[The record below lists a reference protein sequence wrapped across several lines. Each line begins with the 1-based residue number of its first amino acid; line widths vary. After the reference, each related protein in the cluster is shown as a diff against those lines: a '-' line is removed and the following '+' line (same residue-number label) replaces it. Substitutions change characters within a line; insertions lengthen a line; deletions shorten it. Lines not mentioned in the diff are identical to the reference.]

1 MILIIRGPETYLSQK
16 RIKEILKKAEE
27 EKREIKFFD
36 LKEENHFLSIK
47 REFFNI
53 GFFNQKKLFILENA
67 SFNKTFQED
76 FQKEIE
82 NFASSPHLIVFYE
95 KEEEKNRSLSKAIEK
110 KAKKEYY
117 DFLTKKETEKWLSQ
131 MANKKNFTF
140 EKGAKEKLIELL
152 GNNLWLIEKEIEKL
166 LTFKEKKISLSD
178 IKKLVSPQ
186 LTINI
191 FNTLEM
197 LAQKKKKEAILMI
210 KKHLEK
216 DSPQYLFSMFIY
228 QLREMLILKDFLE
241 RTKTKNLS
249 FLQKKLKKPYFL
261 IQKTLNCLKFF
272 KKEELEN
279 LYQKLYFLDFK
290 IRRGEISPDLALF
303 FFLNSI

>member
-1 MILIIRGPETYLSQK
+1 MILIICGPETYLSQK
-16 RIKEILKKAEE
+16 RIKELVEKAEE
-27 EKREIKFFD
+27 EKKDIKFFD
-36 LKEENHFLSIK
+36 LKEENDFLLIK

-67 SFNKTFQED
+67 SSNKKFQED

-82 NFASSPHLIVFYE
+82 SFASSPNLIVFYE
-95 KEEEKNRSLSKAIEK
+95 KEENGSLSKAIEK
-110 KAKKEYY
+110 KAKKEHY
-117 DFLTKKETEKWLSQ
+117 DFLTKKETEKWLSRIE
-131 MANKKNFTF
+131 KEKNFVF

-166 LTFKEKKISLSD
+166 LTLEEKRISLLS
-178 IKKLVSPQ
+178 IKKLISPQ

-197 LAQKKKKEAILMI
+197 LAQKKKKEALLMI

-216 DSPQYLFSMFIY
+216 DSPQYLLSMFVY
-228 QLREMLILKDFLE
+228 QLREMLILKNLLE
-241 RTKTKNLS
+241 KTRNFS

-261 IQKTLNCLKFF
+261 IQKTLNCLRFF

-279 LYQKLYFLDFK
+279 LYQKLYLLDFK
-290 IRRGEISPDLALF
+290 IRKGEIPPELALF

>member
-1 MILIIRGPETYLSQK
+1 MILIVRGPETYLSQK
-16 RIKEILKKAEE
+16 RIKELVEKAKE
-27 EKREIKFFD
+27 EKKEIKFFD
-36 LKEENHFLSIK
+36 LKEENDFLLIK

-67 SFNKTFQED
+67 SSNKKFQED

-82 NFASSPHLIVFYE
+82 SFASSPNLIVFYE
-95 KEEEKNRSLSKAIEK
+95 KEENGSLSKAIEK

-117 DFLTKKETEKWLSQ
+117 DFLTKKETEKWLSRIE
-131 MANKKNFTF
+131 KEKNFVF

-152 GNNLWLIEKEIEKL
+152 GTNLWLIEKEIEKL
-166 LTFKEKKISLSD
+166 LTLEEKRISLLS
-178 IKKLVSPQ
+178 IKKLISPQ

-197 LAQKKKKEAILMI
+197 LAQKKKKEALLMI

-216 DSPQYLFSMFIY
+216 DSPQYLLSMFVY
-228 QLREMLILKDFLE
+228 QLREMLILKNLLE
-241 RTKTKNLS
+241 KTRNFS

-261 IQKTLNCLKFF
+261 IQKTLNCLRFF

-279 LYQKLYFLDFK
+279 LYQKFYLLDFK
-290 IRRGEISPDLALF
+290 IRKGEIPPELALF

>member
-1 MILIIRGPETYLSQK
+1 MILIIKGPETYLSQK

-67 SFNKTFQED
+67 SLNKKFQED

-82 NFASSPHLIVFYE
+82 RFASSPNLIVFYE
-95 KEEEKNRSLSKAIEK
+95 KEEENGSLSKIIEK
-110 KAKKEYY
+110 KARKEYY
-117 DFLTKKETEKWLSQ
+117 DFLTQKETEKWLSK
-131 MANKKNFTF
+131 MEKEKNFVF

-197 LAQKKKKEAILMI
+197 LVKKNKKEAILMI
-210 KKHLEK
+210 KKHLEGN
-216 DSPQYLFSMFIY
+216 DPPQYLFSMFAY
-228 QLREMLILKDFLE
+228 QLREMLIV
-241 RTKTKNLS
+241 KNLFEKTRSFS

-261 IQKTLNCLKFF
+261 IQKTLNCLRFF
-272 KKEELEN
+272 KKGELEN
-279 LYQKLYFLDFK
+279 LYQKLYLLDLK
-290 IRRGEISPDLALF
+290 IRQGEISPELALF
-303 FFLNSI
+303 FFINSI

>member
-1 MILIIRGPETYLSQK
+1 MILIISGPETYLSQK
-16 RIKEILKKAEE
+16 RIKELVEKAEE
-27 EKREIKFFD
+27 EKKEIKFFD
-36 LKEENHFLSIK
+36 LKEENDFLLIK

-67 SFNKTFQED
+67 SSNKKFQED

-82 NFASSPHLIVFYE
+82 DFVSSPNLIVFYE
-95 KEEEKNRSLSKAIEK
+95 KEENGSLSKIIEK
-110 KAKKEYY
+110 KSKKEYY

-131 MANKKNFTF
+131 MEKEKNFVF

-152 GNNLWLIEKEIEKL
+152 GNNLWLIEKEVEKL
-166 LTFKEKKISLSD
+166 LTFQEKKISLLS
-178 IKKLVSPQ
+178 IKKLTSPQ

-197 LAQKKKKEAILMI
+197 IAQKKKKEALLMI

-216 DSPQYLFSMFIY
+216 DSPQYLFSMFTY
-228 QLREMLILKDFLE
+228 QLRELLILKNLLE
-241 RTKTKNLS
+241 KTRNFSL
-249 FLQKKLKKPYFL
+249 LQKKLKKPYFL
-261 IQKTLNCLKFF
+261 IKKTLNCLRFF

-279 LYQKLYFLDFK
+279 LYQKLYLLDFK
-290 IRRGEISPDLALF
+290 IRRGEIPPELALF

>member
-16 RIKEILKKAEE
+16 RIKELVEKAKE
-27 EKREIKFFD
+27 EKKEIKFFD
-36 LKEENHFLSIK
+36 LKEENDFLLIK

-67 SFNKTFQED
+67 SSNKKFQED

-82 NFASSPHLIVFYE
+82 SFASSPNLIVFYE
-95 KEEEKNRSLSKAIEK
+95 KEENGSLSKAIEK

-117 DFLTKKETEKWLSQ
+117 DFLTKKETEKWLSRIE
-131 MANKKNFTF
+131 KEKNFVF

-166 LTFKEKKISLSD
+166 LTLEEKRISLLS
-178 IKKLVSPQ
+178 IKKLISPQ

-197 LAQKKKKEAILMI
+197 LAQKKKKEALLMI

-216 DSPQYLFSMFIY
+216 DSPQYLLSMFVY
-228 QLREMLILKDFLE
+228 QLREMLILKNLLE
-241 RTKTKNLS
+241 KTRNFS

-261 IQKTLNCLKFF
+261 IQKTLNCLRFF

-279 LYQKLYFLDFK
+279 LYQKLYLLDFK
-290 IRRGEISPDLALF
+290 IRKGEIPPELALF

>member
-1 MILIIRGPETYLSQK
+1 MILIISGPEAYLSQK
-16 RIKEILKKAEE
+16 RIKEIVKKAEE
-27 EKREIKFFD
+27 EKKEIRFFD
-36 LKEENHFLSIK
+36 LKEENHFFLIK

-53 GFFNQKKLFILENA
+53 GFFNQKKLFILENV
-67 SFNKTFQED
+67 SLNKKFQED

-82 NFASSPHLIVFYE
+82 DFVSSPNLIVFYE
-95 KEEEKNRSLSKAIEK
+95 KEENGSLSKIIEK
-110 KAKKEYY
+110 KSKKEYY

-131 MANKKNFTF
+131 IEKEKNFVF

-152 GNNLWLIEKEIEKL
+152 GNNLWLIEKEVEKL
-166 LTFKEKKISLSD
+166 LTFQEKKISLLS
-178 IKKLVSPQ
+178 IKKLTSPQ

-197 LAQKKKKEAILMI
+197 VAQKKKKEALLMI

-228 QLREMLILKDFLE
+228 QLRELLILKNLLK
-241 RTKTKNLS
+241 KTRNFSL
-249 FLQKKLKKPYFL
+249 LQKKLKKPYFL
-261 IQKTLNCLKFF
+261 IKKTLNCLRFF

-279 LYQKLYFLDFK
+279 LYQKLYLLDFK
-290 IRRGEISPDLALF
+290 IRRGEIPPELALF

>member
-1 MILIIRGPETYLSQK
+1 MILIVSGPETYLSQK
-16 RIKEILKKAEE
+16 RIKELVEKAEK
-27 EKREIKFFD
+27 EKKEIKFFD
-36 LKEENHFLSIK
+36 LKEENDFLLIK

-67 SFNKTFQED
+67 SSNKKFQED

-82 NFASSPHLIVFYE
+82 SFASSPNLIVFYE
-95 KEEEKNRSLSKAIEK
+95 KEENGSLSKAIEK

-117 DFLTKKETEKWLSQ
+117 DFLTKKETEKWLSRIE
-131 MANKKNFTF
+131 KEKNFVF

-166 LTFKEKKISLSD
+166 LTLEEKRISLLS
-178 IKKLVSPQ
+178 IKKLISPQ

-197 LAQKKKKEAILMI
+197 LAQKKKKEALLMI

-216 DSPQYLFSMFIY
+216 DSPQYLLSMFVY
-228 QLREMLILKDFLE
+228 QLREMLILKNLLE
-241 RTKTKNLS
+241 KTRNFS

-261 IQKTLNCLKFF
+261 IQKTLNCLRFF

-279 LYQKLYFLDFK
+279 LYQKLYLLDFK
-290 IRRGEISPDLALF
+290 IRKGEIPPELALF